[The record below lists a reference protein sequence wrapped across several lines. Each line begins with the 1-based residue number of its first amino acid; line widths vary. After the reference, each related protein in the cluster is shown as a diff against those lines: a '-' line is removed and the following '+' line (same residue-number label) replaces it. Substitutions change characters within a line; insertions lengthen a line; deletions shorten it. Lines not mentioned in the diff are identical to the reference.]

1 MDKKVFN
8 KPILELPT
16 LIGLDFDQSHQ
27 SSDADVSMPSAS
39 HHLSKQRKQK
49 NELITLT
56 VAAGALFTSYYY
68 AASK

>member
-27 SSDADVSMPSAS
+27 SSDADVLMPSAS

-49 NELITLT
+49 KHECDSCSRCP
-56 VAAGALFTSYYY
+56 FH
-68 AASK
+68 